1 MSKRNKL
8 FRFKKPYQVE
18 KSNQL
23 FFKAMKENCRYQY
36 QHCPEYRHILE
47 SQGFNPGYLKIN
59 DENSKNTIKP
69 KQKVNHHNLI

>member
-47 SQGFNPGYLKIN
+47 SQDFTRMI
-59 DENSKNTIKP
+59 
-69 KQKVNHHNLI
+69 